1 MAQHS
6 KSRSRSIESAKD
18 RITHANI
25 SLPVDH
31 VDSIYS
37 DCVSSKHTTDL
48 ADDLSDHN
56 TSKGHESPSQ
66 IDRQS
71 STLLHDNYHKN
82 KWRKLFRRSSFWMRI
97 LTLLLSIILLT
108 LSTAY
113 CIAQKLKVELDLVTE
128 CTPMTLPEIWE
139 YSASIAQPGE
149 LTKESQYGRHNASC
163 KTTKKMEFN
172 THQLWY
178 MNYYKSNW
186 TDTVNAQCVWF
197 ALLSLYCLIVST
209 YTVIALIL
217 DIIHVKHNR
226 LHTKSTPFVDY
237 TNNKSQT
244 QQNIPPKKEK
254 RASVVFK
261 ACMDTYKLYCGV
273 DTSLWIVWMFSNEII
288 EIVIQSNALLLY
300 NGYNI
305 LDTTHSK
312 AVYTAAKPE
321 YIILFAIFIALNC
334 WGSGVVWLSYGVAP
348 NICYGL
354 LFKLSLFFVDQF
366 SDLFYAIFP
375 FIVILDDQYNS
386 GSDVWVLFGQLNID
400 SPLKFI
406 AAFFPLFLLCNKCLQ
421 IAMHSRKTLSLQ
433 YYNEWKVV
441 RDLSRQK
448 DNTLAAYQA
457 RLQGV
462 QVNSDTLDNTQELYD
477 ENGKLKISIS
487 SDPDSSSSKDSSTK
501 KNVLISV
508 TALCYIVYG
517 IVLLVL
523 VTQYLK
529 QSEAHC
535 NLVKES
541 NYFHMI
547 NGSIVMDN
555 VTLSDEEIR
564 LLQVNPE
571 LFMYDA
577 CLYKMYPFTKDERT
591 KCQCKVLVIEDWT
604 DLKSSKMQRETFNV
618 TQQRILIGMLQ
629 NWFMLEK
636 FRTKGG
642 KQVGVEVT
650 MDTSLYKARNMKA
663 FEWSYYNIIVNQE
676 GISNWDQLEYLKF
689 EEVTDLQ
696 FSSNDI
702 GELKQL
708 KQLSLIST
716 GLREFPEAICDM
728 THLDVLQI
736 RLNFIASVPH
746 CIRNLTHLE
755 QLVIDSSQT
764 LVNIPLS
771 MFSLP
776 NLYDLSLYSS
786 SITYVD
792 LISYNLDGTD
802 IDIND
807 TEEIN
812 EWFDTSF
819 KWNPHTTYWLQRT
832 PLCDENLS
840 DMPTGFADFMRNNA
854 TKCHYECTDYLG
866 EPPVEHSMVYACAPY
881 LIGDGKCDLKC
892 NNPYCGYDKGDC
904 VQQCFAKNTDY
915 TNCTWDKY
923 TNDRCDEGCDNKYCA
938 GYMMRSNWSSLISYT
953 GNNSDLEHCK
963 NGEWARII
971 TNTGNITRTG
981 DKSQS
986 VDCRLSQSVYIEW
999 DNEKQFKE
1007 CLRGDWIM
1015 DGLCD
1020 DACRT
1025 EECNYDGSDCDGGCQ
1040 EEGDLCLTVYSIW
1053 TGFLGTTQ
1061 YKFGHDYMCS
1071 TVWPMAVAYF
1081 DLPQNMSC
1089 EVEARNTDY
1098 NEDGMINFREFV
1110 VLGMQLVTAE
1120 NWNGKATQVNCS
1132 SCIGV
1137 ENYNV

>member
-1 MAQHS
+1 MNHTPNNSKKTNGDTDAQLELQIIQAKIHTALS
-6 KSRSRSIESAKD
+6 REDSASRSRSTEAKEVLT
-18 RITHANI
+18 RANP
-25 SLPVDH
+25 SLHVDH
-31 VDSIYS
+31 ADSNHS
-37 DCVSSKHTTDL
+37 DCVDDKNTTDF
-48 ADDLSDHN
+48 ADDEMDDDLSDYKTHN
-56 TSKGHESPSQ
+56 KGYESLSQ
-66 IDRQS
+66 IDRRAT
-71 STLLHDNYHKN
+71 TLLNDDYVKHK
-82 KWRKLFRRSSFWMRI
+82 WLTLFRRSAFWMRL
-97 LTLLLSIILLT
+97 LTLFLSIILLT
-108 LSTAY
+108 LSIAY
-113 CIAQKLKVELDLVTE
+113 CIAQLLNVELDLVSE
-128 CTPMTLPEIWE
+128 CEPMSPSDIWA
-139 YSASIAQPGE
+139 YSASLSPQQGE
-149 LTKESQYGRHNASC
+149 LTKEAQYGWHNAAC
-163 KTTKKMEFN
+163 KTTKKMQFN
-172 THQLWY
+172 TDNIWY
-178 MNYYKSNW
+178 KNHYKYHWIDTMNSQG
-186 TDTVNAQCVWF
+186 VLF
-197 ALLSLYCLIVST
+197 GLLSLYCLIISI
-209 YTVIALIL
+209 YTITTLIL

-226 LHTKSTPFVDY
+226 LYTKSKQFVHY
-237 TNNKSQT
+237 TNNKSQ
-244 QQNIPPKKEK
+244 NVSKKKEK
-254 RASVVFK
+254 RVHAIWK
-261 ACMDTYKLYCGV
+261 QCKDIYTLYCGV
-273 DTSLWIVWMFSNEII
+273 DTTSWIVRTLTSEII

-300 NGYNI
+300 NGYNVS
-305 LDTTHSK
+305 DTTHSE

-321 YIILFAIFIALNC
+321 YIILFATFIALNC
-334 WGSGVVWLSYGVAP
+334 FGSGIVWLSYGVAP
-348 NICYGL
+348 KLCFGL

-366 SDLFYAIFP
+366 SDLFYAVFP
-375 FIVILDDQYNS
+375 FIVIFDDDYND
-386 GSDVWVLFGQLNID
+386 GSDLWVVFGQLNID

-591 KCQCKVLVIEDWT
+591 KCQCKVLVIEEWT
-604 DLKSSKMQRETFNV
+604 EPKSIFNV

-642 KQVGVEVT
+642 LQPGVEIT

-923 TNDRCDEGCDNKYCA
+923 TNDR
-938 GYMMRSNWSSLISYT
+938 
-953 GNNSDLEHCK
+953 
-963 NGEWARII
+963 
-971 TNTGNITRTG
+971 
-981 DKSQS
+981 
-986 VDCRLSQSVYIEW
+986 
-999 DNEKQFKE
+999 
-1007 CLRGDWIM
+1007 
-1015 DGLCD
+1015 
-1020 DACRT
+1020 
-1025 EECNYDGSDCDGGCQ
+1025 
-1040 EEGDLCLTVYSIW
+1040 
-1053 TGFLGTTQ
+1053 
-1061 YKFGHDYMCS
+1061 
-1071 TVWPMAVAYF
+1071 
-1081 DLPQNMSC
+1081 
-1089 EVEARNTDY
+1089 
-1098 NEDGMINFREFV
+1098 
-1110 VLGMQLVTAE
+1110 
-1120 NWNGKATQVNCS
+1120 
-1132 SCIGV
+1132 
-1137 ENYNV
+1137 